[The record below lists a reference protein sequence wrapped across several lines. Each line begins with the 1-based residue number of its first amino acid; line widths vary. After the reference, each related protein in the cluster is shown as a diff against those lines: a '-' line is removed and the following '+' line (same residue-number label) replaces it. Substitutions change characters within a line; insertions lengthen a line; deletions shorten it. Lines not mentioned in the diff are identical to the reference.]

1 MAAKSRGVG
10 HDDVVTNRA
19 VVSDVGVSHDE
30 VVAAYAGEASAFDG
44 AAVDG
49 DELANDIVVADFETR
64 GLALIADILWRQTY
78 GGKRKELIMAAD
90 LRGAVYGDVRDQLAG
105 FAEFDVCTDG
115 AVRADLAGWMNFRS

>member
-10 HDDVVTNRA
+10 HDDVVANRA

-30 VVAAYAGEASAFDG
+30 VVAADAGEASAFDG
-44 AAVDG
+44 ASVDG

-78 GGKRKELIMAAD
+78 GGKRKELIMAPIFVGPSTATCEISSQD
-90 LRGAVYGDVRDQLAG
+90 SPSSTFAPMVQYGPILQ
-105 FAEFDVCTDG
+105 DG
-115 AVRADLAGWMNFRS
+115 